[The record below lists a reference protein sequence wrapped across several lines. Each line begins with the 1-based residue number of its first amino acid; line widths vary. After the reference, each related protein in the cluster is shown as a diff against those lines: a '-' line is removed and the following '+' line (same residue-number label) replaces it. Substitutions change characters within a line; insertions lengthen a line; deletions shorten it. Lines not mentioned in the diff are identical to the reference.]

1 MTSCYSHP
9 PIYIQVFLC
18 DMTAILTPE
27 NMVNRLAKV
36 IIRFPLK
43 KGGKL

>member
-1 MTSCYSHP
+1 MISLYSHP
-9 PIYIQVFLC
+9 LRE
-18 DMTAILTPE
+18 ILTPE

-43 KGGKL
+43 KEISYE